1 MRVGAVRRTVVSVGA
16 IGFARLLGLGPRAG
30 LGPRTGLGLSV
41 RCVAARSVGRFVF

>member
-16 IGFARLLGLGPRAG
+16 IGFARLLGLGPR
-30 LGPRTGLGLSV
+30 TGLGLSV